1 MKMTACNVPI
11 DKSNKHF
18 GKVKVN
24 VMKKLFSLLTCFL
37 LAAMCVVTTS
47 AADFASANNII
58 TDGLVGLWDGTQNT
72 ATGHDANAAAWTDL
86 SGNGNDIALTLAE
99 NLSWKDDALYVGL
112 QGNGFYPDAI
122 TKTVTGQAFTFQ
134 IYLDRYDYAEG
145 RSNGWTAWLIFE
157 KSTGMPITFYY
168 HYGMQCIFCQTE
180 NTEGNKFDLS
190 VPVAFENL
198 AGKVL
203 TLTYAVG
210 GQMNIYTNEELVGSK
225 DGVAA
230 PIKTPE
236 GQRLAITGV
245 ASKNNSADAAEYNGI
260 AIYNRALNENEVAAN
275 VKALKEAKVVPAET
289 TAAPA
294 ITTAAPVTT
303 PATSDTAPITTPA
316 TSDATLPVAVVAILM
331 AAAAALAA
339 KKRTI

>member
-1 MKMTACNVPI
+1 MTP
-11 DKSNKHF
+11 
-18 GKVKVN
+18 
-24 VMKKLFSLLTCFL
+24 
-37 LAAMCVVTTS
+37 
-47 AADFASANNII
+47 
-58 TDGLVGLWDGTQNT
+58 
-72 ATGHDANAAAWTDL
+72 
-86 SGNGNDIALTLAE
+86 
-99 NLSWKDDALYVGL
+99 LYVGL

-210 GQMNIYTNEELVGSK
+210 GQMNIYINEELVGSK